1 MDSFLFSDAVLR
13 RFLGGLT
20 DYAVI
25 ILDPEGEIAAWN
37 EGAHTLTQHTAAEVM
52 GQNFALFH
60 PPEARAAGA
69 PESALAEAAA
79 SGRHEEEAWRQRRD
93 GTHFW
98 AHVVTS
104 AIHDEAGT
112 LRGFGHVMQDFSA
125 RRTAQKYAE
134 SMLHLLE
141 HTARTDYVTG
151 LDNRRALDK
160 ALLATASA
168 ARRHGRKFC
177 LAMLDIDQF
186 HAFNDRFGHA
196 AGDAYLRRAGR
207 TFLEAMR
214 PEDSLARYAGAE
226 FVLLLPDTDQNGAIM
241 CVERLSGAM
250 LEPLTCSA
258 GVAQWDG
265 LETGPALLDRAAAA
279 LAQAKAAGRNR
290 VIFSPATGRP
300 AMEDNRA
307 DKPEDERGRT
317 PWLRV
322 VRRYEDVEDKEAG

>member
-1 MDSFLFSDAVLR
+1 MDAFLFSDAVLR

-20 DYAVI
+20 DYAVV
-25 ILDPEGEIAAWN
+25 ILDTDGEIAAWN
-37 EGAHTLTQHTAAEVM
+37 EGATALTQHGAAEAV
-52 GQNFALFH
+52 GQHFALFF
-60 PPEARAAGA
+60 PPEARAIGA
-69 PESALAEAAA
+69 PETALVEAAA
-79 SGRHEEEAWRQRRD
+79 TGRHEEEGWRLRRD
-93 GTHFW
+93 GTHVW

-104 AIHDEAGT
+104 AIHDESGT

-168 ARRHGRKFC
+168 ARRHGRPFC

-186 HAFNDRFGHA
+186 KMFNERFGRA

-207 TFLEAMR
+207 QWQAAMR
-214 PEDSLARYAGAE
+214 PEDFLARYSGAE
-226 FVLLLPDTDQNGAIM
+226 FVTLLPDTAQNGAM
-241 CVERLSGAM
+241 VCLERLAGEM
-250 LEPLTCSA
+250 LEPLTCSV

-265 LETGPALLDRAAAA
+265 GETGAELLDRAAAA
-279 LAQAKAAGRNR
+279 LEQAKTAGGNC
-290 VIFSPATGRP
+290 VIFAQNTGRP
-300 AMEDNRA
+300 PAAE
-307 DKPEDERGRT
+307 ERTRT

-322 VRRYEDVEDKEAG
+322 VKRYEDVEAKEAG

>member
-1 MDSFLFSDAVLR
+1 MDAFLFSDAVLR
-13 RFLGGLT
+13 RFLSSLA

-25 ILDPEGEIAAWN
+25 ILDTEGEIAAWN
-37 EGAHTLTQHTAAEVM
+37 EGARALTQHPAADVM
-52 GQNFALFH
+52 GQHFSLFH

-69 PESALAEAAA
+69 PETALAEAAA
-79 SGRHEEEAWRQRRD
+79 TGRHEDENWRQRRD

-104 AIHDEAGT
+104 AIYDESGT
-112 LRGFGHVMQDFSA
+112 LCGFGHVMQDFTA
-125 RRTAQKYAE
+125 RRNAQKYAE

-141 HTARTDYVTG
+141 HTAKTDYVTG

-168 ARRHGRKFC
+168 GRRHGRPFC
-177 LAMLDIDQF
+177 LAILDIDQF
-186 HAFNDRFGHA
+186 KHFNERFGRA

-207 TFLEAMR
+207 QWQEAMR
-214 PEDSLARYAGAE
+214 PEDFLARYSGAE

-241 CVERLSGAM
+241 CVERLAGEM
-250 LEPLTCSA
+250 LEPLTCSV

-265 LETGPALLDRAAAA
+265 METGAGLLDRAAAA
-279 LAQAKAAGRNR
+279 LAQAKAGGRNR
-290 VIFSPATGRP
+290 VLFAAQEAGPAAP
-300 AMEDNRA
+300 IAENS
-307 DKPEDERGRT
+307 RT

-322 VRRYEDVEDKEAG
+322 VKRYDDVETKEAG

>member
-1 MDSFLFSDAVLR
+1 LF
-13 RFLGGLT
+13 F
-20 DYAVI
+20 
-25 ILDPEGEIAAWN
+25 
-37 EGAHTLTQHTAAEVM
+37 
-52 GQNFALFH
+52 
-60 PPEARAAGA
+60 PPEARAIGA
-69 PESALAEAAA
+69 PETALVEAAA
-79 SGRHEEEAWRQRRD
+79 TGRHEEEGWRLRRD
-93 GTHFW
+93 GTHVW

-104 AIHDEAGT
+104 AIHDESGT

-168 ARRHGRKFC
+168 ARRHGRPFC

-186 HAFNDRFGHA
+186 KMFNERFGRA

-207 TFLEAMR
+207 QWQAAMR
-214 PEDSLARYAGAE
+214 PEDFLARYSGAE
-226 FVLLLPDTDQNGAIM
+226 FVTLLPDTAQNGAM
-241 CVERLSGAM
+241 VCLERLAGEM
-250 LEPLTCSA
+250 LEPLTCSV

-265 LETGPALLDRAAAA
+265 GETGAELLDRAAAA
-279 LAQAKAAGRNR
+279 LEQAKTAGGNC
-290 VIFSPATGRP
+290 VIFAQNTGRP
-300 AMEDNRA
+300 PAAE
-307 DKPEDERGRT
+307 ERTRT

-322 VRRYEDVEDKEAG
+322 VKRYEDVEAKEAG

>member
-1 MDSFLFSDAVLR
+1 MDAFLFSDAVLR
-13 RFLGGLT
+13 RFLSSLA

-25 ILDPEGEIAAWN
+25 ILDTDGEIAAWN
-37 EGAHTLTQHTAAEVM
+37 AGARALTQHEAGDVM
-52 GQNFALFH
+52 GQHFAMLH
-60 PPEARAAGA
+60 PLEAQAAGT
-69 PESALAEAAA
+69 PESALVEAAA
-79 SGRHEEEAWRQRRD
+79 NGRHEEEGWRLRRD

-104 AIHDEAGT
+104 AIHDEDGT

-141 HTARTDYVTG
+141 HTAKTDYVTG

-168 ARRHGRKFC
+168 ARRHGRPFC
-177 LAMLDIDQF
+177 LAILDIDQF
-186 HAFNDRFGHA
+186 KHFNERFGRA
-196 AGDAYLRRAGR
+196 AGDAYLRRAGQQWQA
-207 TFLEAMR
+207 AMR
-214 PEDSLARYAGAE
+214 PEDFLARYSGAE
-226 FVLLLPDTDQNGAIM
+226 FVLLLPDTEQNGAIM
-241 CVERLSGAM
+241 CVERLAGEM
-250 LEPLTCSA
+250 LEPLTCSV

-265 LETGPALLDRAAAA
+265 AETGAVLLDRAAEA

-290 VIFSPATGRP
+290 VLFAQETQTSRP
-300 AMEDNRA
+300 A
-307 DKPEDERGRT
+307 PEEHSRT

-322 VRRYEDVEDKEAG
+322 VKRYDDVETKEAG